1 MALFFNKEENIMK
14 SFEDVKGDVIEFME
28 NSSFYDEYLYDE
40 EVIDYA
46 AQRIIDEKAFYEDEP
61 EYWDLIEAFLDEV
74 I

>member
-1 MALFFNKEENIMK
+1 MR

-61 EYWDLIEAFLDEV
+61 EYWDLIEQFLDEV

>member
-1 MALFFNKEENIMK
+1 MITLEGAKE
-14 SFEDVKGDVIEFME
+14 DVIEFME

-40 EVIDYA
+40 EIIDYA

>member
-1 MALFFNKEENIMK
+1 MITLEGAKE
-14 SFEDVKGDVIEFME
+14 DVIEFME

-40 EVIDYA
+40 EIIDYA
-46 AQRIIDEKAFYEDEP
+46 AQRVIDEKAFYEDEP

>member
-1 MALFFNKEENIMK
+1 MITLEGAKE
-14 SFEDVKGDVIEFME
+14 DVIEFME

-40 EVIDYA
+40 EIIEYA

-61 EYWDLIEAFLDEV
+61 EYWDLIERFLDEV

>member
-1 MALFFNKEENIMK
+1 MITLEGAKE
-14 SFEDVKGDVIEFME
+14 DVIEFMK

-40 EVIDYA
+40 EIIDYA
-46 AQRIIDEKAFYEDEP
+46 AQRVIDEKAFYEDEP

>member
-1 MALFFNKEENIMK
+1 MITLEGAKE
-14 SFEDVKGDVIEFME
+14 DVIEFME
-28 NSSFYDEYLYDE
+28 NSSFYDKYLYDE
-40 EVIDYA
+40 EIIDYA

>member
-1 MALFFNKEENIMK
+1 MITLEGAKE
-14 SFEDVKGDVIEFME
+14 DVIEFME

-40 EVIDYA
+40 EIIDYA
-46 AQRIIDEKAFYEDEP
+46 VQRVIDEKAFYEDEP

>member
-1 MALFFNKEENIMK
+1 MITLEDAKE
-14 SFEDVKGDVIEFME
+14 DVIEFME

-40 EVIDYA
+40 EIIDYA
-46 AQRIIDEKAFYEDEP
+46 AQRVIDEKAFYEDEP

>member
-1 MALFFNKEENIMK
+1 MITLEGAK
-14 SFEDVKGDVIEFME
+14 EDVIKFME

-40 EVIDYA
+40 EIIDYA
-46 AQRIIDEKAFYEDEP
+46 AQRVIDEKAFYEDEP